1 MNATDFMN
9 GTGHPFI
16 YHATL
21 VFVLIPL
28 ACFAVWKLWDGI
40 LERRNNSVRSAYG
53 AAMTFEDAKSM
64 LIVNADNPNDYDRLT
79 TWEELREAADAEL
92 LQGTYHLNQLAELVS
107 IVDERCSGVLIRQ
120 ADSEDK
126 Q

>member
-1 MNATDFMN
+1 MNATDFIN
-9 GTGHPFI
+9 GTGHPFV

-21 VFVLIPL
+21 VFLMIPL
-28 ACFAVWKLWDGI
+28 ACFVVWKLLGGI
-40 LERRNNSVRSAYG
+40 LERRDNRIRAAYD
-53 AAMTFEDAKSM
+53 AAMTFEDGKSM

-107 IVDERCSGVLIRQ
+107 IADERCSGGLMRQ
-120 ADSEDK
+120 ADPEDK